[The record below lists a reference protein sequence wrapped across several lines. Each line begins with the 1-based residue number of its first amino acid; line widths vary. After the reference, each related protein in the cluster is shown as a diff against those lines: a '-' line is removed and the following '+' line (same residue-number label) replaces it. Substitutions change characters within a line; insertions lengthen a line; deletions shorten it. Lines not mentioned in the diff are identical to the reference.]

1 MTSINSRPG
10 LVTCLGYFNFGDEI
24 VMAATKTMCAYIAVV
39 YQAEADLTWKRK
51 EIAES
56 VYQYLKFYDERG
68 AALDEIGIVH
78 YYQYHDY
85 QMAGMKGLSAAYCL
99 N

>member
-10 LVTCLGYFNFGDEI
+10 LVACLGYFNLGDELM
-24 VMAATKTMCAYIAVV
+24 MAAARTMCAFIAVV
-39 YQAEADLTWKRK
+39 YYADADLTWKRK
-51 EIAES
+51 EIGES
-56 VYQYLKFYDERG
+56 AYQYLKFYDERG

-85 QMAGMKGLSAAYCL
+85 QRAGMKGRSAAYCL